1 MRNENLKM
9 FMVLFSIG
17 LLSVFML
24 SCGGSSGGGDDDDD
38 QSLTITGESGDD
50 VNLNGR
56 WSEGCIADD
65 GESEREVLS
74 ISGSSFT
81 VTVDTWEPSEDCS
94 GTSEYTQTMRGILTK
109 GEETTASMD
118 GAPVMA
124 TEFDVEFIKV
134 QIKINQP
141 NLVTEANTDGACGYN
156 DWVLGIAKD
165 IFDTDCWGDPESFKD
180 ILLIDDTV
188 DPDLLYSGDLEGPVD
203 ANDYP
208 TVIDF
213 ESPEERL

>member
-65 GESEREVLS
+65 GESER
-74 ISGSSFT
+74 GSFNI
-81 VTVDTWEPSEDCS
+81 
-94 GTSEYTQTMRGILTK
+94 RFILH
-109 GEETTASMD
+109 SY
-118 GAPVMA
+118 
-124 TEFDVEFIKV
+124 
-134 QIKINQP
+134 
-141 NLVTEANTDGACGYN
+141 CGY
-156 DWVLGIAKD
+156 VGTL
-165 IFDTDCWGDPESFKD
+165 
-180 ILLIDDTV
+180 
-188 DPDLLYSGDLEGPVD
+188 
-203 ANDYP
+203 
-208 TVIDF
+208 
-213 ESPEERL
+213 